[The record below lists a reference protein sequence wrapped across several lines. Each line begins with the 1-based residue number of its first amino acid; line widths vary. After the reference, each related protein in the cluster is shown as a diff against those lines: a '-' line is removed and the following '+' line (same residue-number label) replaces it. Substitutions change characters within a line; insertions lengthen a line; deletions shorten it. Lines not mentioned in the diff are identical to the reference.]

1 MKAKGTLLLY
11 SAIIFILAGG
21 GLLLFSVKEAAEQSQ
36 QTEEALEAA
45 KRTLPIKEAALP
57 SKERPAEKPIIPVF
71 KTGDIIGIL
80 EIPALKA
87 ELPIIEGT
95 DEEELEKG
103 VGHYAGTV
111 FPGQKD
117 QILLSGH
124 RDTVFRK
131 IGELKMGDELVVKM
145 PYGDFTYEIIDS
157 FIVDADDNTVI
168 KSTAPEEI
176 LTLST
181 CYPFYFVGSA
191 PERYILTAKRV
202 EAPHS

>member
-87 ELPIIEGT
+87 ELPIIKGT

-157 FIVDADDNTVI
+157 FIVDADDTTVI
-168 KSTAPEEI
+168 KPTAPEEI

>member
-1 MKAKGTLLLY
+1 MRLKSSILLC
-11 SAIIFILAGG
+11 SAIIFILSGG
-21 GLLLFSVKEAAEQSQ
+21 GLLLFS
-36 QTEEALEAA
+36 
-45 KRTLPIKEAALP
+45 IKEAADQSRQTAEALETAKSSLP
-57 SKERPAEKPIIPVF
+57 PEETAVQEKEHPAEKPINSVF

-80 EIPALKA
+80 EIPELKA

-131 IGELKMGDELVVKM
+131 IGELKLGDELIVRM

-157 FIVDADDNTVI
+157 FIVDADDTTVI
-168 KSTAPEEI
+168 KPTAPEEI

-191 PERYILTAKRV
+191 PDRYILTAKRI
-202 EAPHS
+202 HDSGT

>member
-1 MKAKGTLLLY
+1 VKAKGTLLLS

-21 GLLLFSVKEAAEQSQ
+21 GLLLFSLKEAADQSQ

-57 SKERPAEKPIIPVF
+57 SKERPVEDPITPSF

-80 EIPALKA
+80 EIPELKA

-131 IGELKMGDELVVKM
+131 IGELKLGDELIVRM

-157 FIVDADDNTVI
+157 FIVDADDTTVI
-168 KSTAPEEI
+168 KPTAPEEI

-191 PERYILTAKRV
+191 PDRYILTAKRV
-202 EAPHS
+202 EDPDY

>member
-1 MKAKGTLLLY
+1 MKAKGALLLC

-21 GLLLFSVKEAAEQSQ
+21 GLLLFSLKEAADQSQ

-45 KRTLPIKEAALP
+45 KKTLPIKEAALP
-57 SKERPAEKPIIPVF
+57 SEEHPAEKQIIPSF
-71 KTGDIIGIL
+71 KKGDIIGIL

-131 IGELKMGDELVVKM
+131 IGELKMGDKLVVKM
-145 PYGDFTYEIIDS
+145 PYGDFIYEIIDS
-157 FIVDADDNTVI
+157 FIVDADDTTVI
-168 KSTAPEEI
+168 KPTAPEEI

>member
-57 SKERPAEKPIIPVF
+57 SKEHPAEKPIIPVF

-131 IGELKMGDELVVKM
+131 IGELKIGDELVVKM

-157 FIVDADDNTVI
+157 FIVDADDTTVI
-168 KSTAPEEI
+168 KPTAPEEI

>member
-131 IGELKMGDELVVKM
+131 IGELKMGDELVVNM

-157 FIVDADDNTVI
+157 FIVDADDTTVI
-168 KSTAPEEI
+168 KPTAPEEI

>member
-1 MKAKGTLLLY
+1 VKAKGTLLLC

-21 GLLLFSVKEAAEQSQ
+21 GLLLFSLKEAADQSQ

-57 SKERPAEKPIIPVF
+57 SKERPVEDPITPSF

-80 EIPALKA
+80 EIPELKA

-131 IGELKMGDELVVKM
+131 IGELKLGDELIVRM

-157 FIVDADDNTVI
+157 FIVDADDTTVI
-168 KSTAPEEI
+168 KPTAPEEI

-191 PERYILTAKRV
+191 PDRYILTAKRV
-202 EAPHS
+202 EDPDY

>member
-157 FIVDADDNTVI
+157 FIVDADDTTVI
-168 KSTAPEEI
+168 KPTAPEEI

>member
-1 MKAKGTLLLY
+1 VKLKGTLLLY
-11 SAIIFILAGG
+11 SAVIFILAGG
-21 GLLLFSVKEAAEQSQ
+21 GLLLFSIKESANQRQ
-36 QTEEALEAA
+36 QTEEALETA
-45 KRTLPIKEAALP
+45 KNTLPIKEAAVP
-57 SKERPAEKPIIPVF
+57 SKEHPAEKPINPVF

-80 EIPALKA
+80 EIPILKA

-95 DEEELEKG
+95 DEKELEKG

-111 FPGQKD
+111 FPGQND

-145 PYGDFTYEIIDS
+145 PYGDFIYEIIDS
-157 FIVDADDNTVI
+157 FIVDADDTTVI
-168 KSTAPEEI
+168 KPTAPEEI

-191 PERYILTAKRV
+191 PDRYILTAKRV
-202 EAPHS
+202 EDPDY

>member
-157 FIVDADDNTVI
+157 FIVDADDTTVI
-168 KSTAPEEI
+168 MPTAPEEI

>member
-1 MKAKGTLLLY
+1 MKANGILLLC
-11 SAIIFILAGG
+11 SAIILIMGGG
-21 GLLLFSVKEAAEQSQ
+21 GLLLFS
-36 QTEEALEAA
+36 
-45 KRTLPIKEAALP
+45 IKEAADQSRQTEESLETAKKVL
-57 SKERPAEKPIIPVF
+57 SLEDTAVTTKEHPAKEPNIPAF
-71 KTGDIIGIL
+71 KTGDIIGVL

-95 DEEELEKG
+95 EEEELEKG

-111 FPGQKD
+111 LPGQKD

-131 IGELKMGDELVVKM
+131 IGELKLGDELIVKM

-157 FIVDADDNTVI
+157 FIVDADDTTVI
-168 KSTAPEEI
+168 KPTAPEEI

-191 PERYILTAKRV
+191 PDRYILTAKRI
-202 EAPHS
+202 HDSGT

>member
-145 PYGDFTYEIIDS
+145 PYGDFTYEIINS
-157 FIVDADDNTVI
+157 FIVDADDTTVI
-168 KSTAPEEI
+168 KPTAPEEI

>member
-45 KRTLPIKEAALP
+45 KGTLPIKEAALP

-157 FIVDADDNTVI
+157 FIVDADDTTVI
-168 KSTAPEEI
+168 KPTAPEEI

>member
-21 GLLLFSVKEAAEQSQ
+21 GLLLFSVKEAAEQSK

-145 PYGDFTYEIIDS
+145 PYGDFTYEIIES
-157 FIVDADDNTVI
+157 FIVDADDTTVI
-168 KSTAPEEI
+168 KPTAPEEI

>member
-1 MKAKGTLLLY
+1 VKLKGTLLLY
-11 SAIIFILAGG
+11 SAVIFILAGG
-21 GLLLFSVKEAAEQSQ
+21 GLLLFSIKESANQRQ
-36 QTEEALEAA
+36 QTEEALETA
-45 KRTLPIKEAALP
+45 KNTLPIKEAAVP
-57 SKERPAEKPIIPVF
+57 SKEHPAEKPINPVF

-80 EIPALKA
+80 EIPILKA

-95 DEEELEKG
+95 DEKELEKG

-111 FPGQKD
+111 FPGQND

-145 PYGDFTYEIIDS
+145 PYGDFIYEIIDS
-157 FIVDADDNTVI
+157 FIVDADDTTVI
-168 KSTAPEEI
+168 KPTAPEEI

-191 PERYILTAKRV
+191 PDRYILTAQRV
-202 EAPHS
+202 EAPDS